1 MENKI
6 TQTFKNNKLLQNID
20 SSKLNFKDIKGKLV
34 TLKEGEILFREGEVS
49 ESIFLIV
56 SGEIKIYERDENE
69 IKNSLIL
76 TGGEFFGHLDFYE
89 TSIRHTNAVGVKDS
103 YLIAV
108 SKAEMNNLLWQ
119 DVNILQNLKNLCSFK
134 SEESESLAV
143 SNVETQNEES
153 LPDILENEI
162 INEGTLK
169 FDESSFSLE
178 EEVVKLEDNEPS
190 LTDIN
195 SGFSIENNFDM
206 LNNSVYDDIEKD
218 LDVLSNEVKDNTE
231 LNENI
236 DLMEEN
242 LDILESKDSLEQPDT
257 SDLLEFIDDEEPEN
271 IEFKFSEDLFLNQF
285 NSSEPINNFTDSDNL
300 TPQNDSVSDEFNLE
314 SFVTE
319 QNKSSDLEEA
329 KNFIDNIDD
338 TELNNYPKEIEIDL
352 INESNEETDIKKES
366 NDGSILDNY
375 LNQFNDDDF
384 EKLSSETE
392 IGSIKFEEDDII
404 KPEGNIEEIE
414 ELESFNKEQFLKSEF
429 EDSYTSNEEE
439 RDYSNFEMSFDIS
452 QKKGNTT
459 LSSDELIDK
468 IFDNAEEQINNTSNS
483 EEPQVDD
490 EPEINV
496 EAEQVAE
503 PQSVAA
509 NNGAVMNIEQLK
521 MILKAAQLVSSKIK
535 LDDVLQN
542 IVSVATNLTNCD
554 RGTLYLVDKE
564 REEIW
569 SKIAMG
575 NELKEIRLK
584 IGDGIAGWVAKTG
597 EIVNITDVQTDSRF
611 KASFD
616 KSSGYQTKSMIC
628 FPIKNV
634 EGEIIGVHQLL
645 NSRNGKFSEMDV
657 EFLNAIS
664 IHASIALENAELV
677 EKLLQFE
684 RISSLGKM
692 ANFLI
697 QDIKNP
703 VLISKKYT
711 EHLKSKNLTQDVSR
725 ILDMILEQLN
735 QVADLVLTTS
745 NYSEKNK
752 VLRQINTN
760 IISVLNDYTSR
771 VESLV
776 KKKNC
781 TIVNHFEVDALV
793 RVDLKEFY
801 QAYQHIVKNAAESM
815 PDGGTISVSTEKEDN
830 YIKISIQ
837 DTGLGIAD
845 SIKDKIFD
853 PFMSHGKKEGTG
865 LGLSISKKIIVE
877 HSGTID
883 FESSLGQGS
892 TFVIKLPI
900 AQDF

>member
-6 TQTFKNNKLLQNID
+6 TQTFKNNKLLSNID
-20 SSKLNFKDIKGKLV
+20 NSKLNFKDIKGKLV
-34 TLKEGEILFREGEVS
+34 TLKEGEILFREGETS
-49 ESIFLIV
+49 EFIFLIV
-56 SGEIKIYERDENE
+56 SGEIKVYERNENE
-69 IKNSLIL
+69 ITKSLVL
-76 TGGEFFGHLDFYE
+76 SEGEFFGHLDFYE
-89 TSIRHTNAVGVKDS
+89 TSTRTTNAVGVKDS

-134 SEESESLAV
+134 AEESNNLA
-143 SNVETQNEES
+143 NNIEEINKQEFS
-153 LPDILENEI
+153 AVLPENEI
-162 INEGTLK
+162 VEDSILKLNDDTYDFEQDIKKSENNELD
-169 FDESSFSLE
+169 FI
-178 EEVVKLEDNEPS
+178 
-190 LTDIN
+190 DIN
-195 SGFSIENNFDM
+195 NNFNIENSFDT
-206 LNNSVYDDIEKD
+206 LNNSAFSDIEKD
-218 LDVLSNEVKDNTE
+218 LDVLSNEINDDINLIDNIPLSDE
-231 LNENI
+231 EPSVLENI
-236 DLMEEN
+236 ID
-242 LDILESKDSLEQPDT
+242 LEQQDT
-257 SDLLEFIDDEEPEN
+257 SDLLEFVDDEEPEN

-285 NSSEPINNFTDSDNL
+285 NSSNPIDNFLESDDNTQKNKDNL
-300 TPQNDSVSDEFNLE
+300 DEFNLE
-314 SFVTE
+314 SFVIE
-319 QNKSSDLEEA
+319 QNENSNLEDA
-329 KNFIDNIDD
+329 KNFIDEIDN
-338 TELNNYPKEIEIDL
+338 TELNNYPKENGIDL
-352 INESNEETDIKKES
+352 IDELPEQVDIKEVD
-366 NDGSILDNY
+366 NEGSILDSY
-375 LNQFNDDDF
+375 LSQFNDNDI
-384 EKLSSETE
+384 EKLSSETD
-392 IGSIKFEEDDII
+392 IAAMKFEEDDII
-404 KPEGNIEEIE
+404 KPEGDIE
-414 ELESFNKEQFLKSEF
+414 ELEELENFNKEQFLKSEF
-429 EDSYTSNEEE
+429 EETYTADKEE
-439 RDYSNFEMSFDIS
+439 RDYSNFEMNFEI
-452 QKKGNTT
+452 QENKGNTS
-459 LSSDELIDK
+459 LSSDDLIDK
-468 IFDNAEEQINNTSNS
+468 IFENAEEQVNNSIT
-483 EEPQVDD
+483 EEIPIKN
-490 EPEINV
+490 EPEPVV
-496 EAEQVAE
+496 ESE
-503 PQSVAA
+503 SVKT
-509 NNGAVMNIEQLK
+509 NNGAVMNIDQLK

-611 KASFD
+611 KSSFD

-711 EHLKSKNLTQDVSR
+711 EHLKSKNLPQDASR

-771 VESLV
+771 IESLV

-781 TIVNHFEVDALV
+781 TIVNHFDVDALI

-815 PDGGTISVSTEKEDN
+815 PDGGTINISTVKEDN
-830 YIKISIQ
+830 FIKILIK

-853 PFMSHGKKEGTG
+853 PFMTHGKKEGTG
-865 LGLSISKKIIVE
+865 LGLSISKKIISE
-877 HSGTID
+877 HSGSID

>member
-20 SSKLNFKDIKGKLV
+20 SSKLNFKEIKGKLV
-34 TLKEGEILFREGEVS
+34 TLKEGEILFREGETS
-49 ESIFLIV
+49 EFIFLIV
-56 SGEIKIYERDENE
+56 SGEIKVYERSENE
-69 IKNSLIL
+69 ITNSLIL
-76 TGGEFFGHLDFYE
+76 TEGEFFGHLDFYE
-89 TSIRHTNAVGVKDS
+89 TSIRNTNAVGVKDS

-134 SEESESLAV
+134 AEEVKNLENDIEETNTEEDAAV
-143 SNVETQNEES
+143 
-153 LPDILENEI
+153 LFENEI
-162 INEGTLK
+162 VEESTIK
-169 FDESSFSLE
+169 FDEISLDTDFDLS
-178 EEVVKLEDNEPS
+178 KLELDEQNT
-190 LTDIN
+190 LNITDDFNIKNDFDTLNIN
-195 SGFSIENNFDM
+195 
-206 LNNSVYDDIEKD
+206 VYDDIEKD
-218 LDVLSNEVKDNTE
+218 LQVLSNEINDNTDFA
-231 LNENI
+231 NNI
-236 DLMEEN
+236 DLLEEKPE
-242 LDILESKDSLEQPDT
+242 ILESKVDLGQPDT
-257 SDLLEFIDDEEPEN
+257 NDLMEFIDDEEPEN

-285 NSSEPINNFTDSDNL
+285 NSNNPIDNFLEPDEL
-300 TPQNDSVSDEFNLE
+300 PQKTNDSIDEFNLE

-319 QNKSSDLEEA
+319 QNENSNSEDA
-329 KNFIDNIDD
+329 KNFFNEIDN

-352 INESNEETDIKKES
+352 INESNEKSEINKES
-366 NDGSILDNY
+366 NDSSILDSY
-375 LNQFNDDDF
+375 LSQFNDNEI
-384 EKLSSETE
+384 EKLGSETD
-392 IGSIKFEEDDII
+392 IAAMRFEEDDII
-404 KPEGNIEEIE
+404 KPEGDIE
-414 ELESFNKEQFLKSEF
+414 ELEELENFNKEQFLKSEF
-429 EDSYTSNEEE
+429 EEAYSANEEE
-439 RDYSNFEMSFDIS
+439 RDYSNFELTFEIPH
-452 QKKGNTT
+452 KNEELKE
-459 LSSDELIDK
+459 SSDDLIDK
-468 IFDNAEEQINNTSNS
+468 IFNDAAKQVNNES
-483 EEPQVDD
+483 EIEKKEMLI
-490 EPEINV
+490 EPEPAIEPLPVV
-496 EAEQVAE
+496 ETE
-503 PQSVAA
+503 SVVV
-509 NNGAVMNIEQLK
+509 NNGAVMNIDQLK

-564 REEIW
+564 KEEIW
-569 SKIAMG
+569 SKVAMG

-776 KKKNC
+776 KKRNC
-781 TIVNHFEVDALV
+781 NIVNHFEVDALV

-815 PDGGTISVSTEKEDN
+815 PDGGTINISTEKEDN
-830 YIKISIQ
+830 YIKILIK

-853 PFMSHGKKEGTG
+853 PFMTHGKKEGTG

-877 HSGTID
+877 HSGSIN